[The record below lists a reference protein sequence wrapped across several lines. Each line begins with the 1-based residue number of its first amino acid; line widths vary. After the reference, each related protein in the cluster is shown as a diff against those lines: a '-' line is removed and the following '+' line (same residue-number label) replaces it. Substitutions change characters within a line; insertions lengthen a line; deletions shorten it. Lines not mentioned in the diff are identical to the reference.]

1 MVGKRYF
8 TVLAGAAML
17 SALLLVTIGMLA
29 KQNSSGRSALY
40 AVGSPLT
47 AEEEYST
54 LHPVYTRCAKKVM
67 LRCVLIEA
75 TPCRFDFNYGN
86 E

>member
-17 SALLLVTIGMLA
+17 SALLLVTFSMLA
-29 KQNSSGRSALY
+29 KQSSSGRSALY

-67 LRCVLIEA
+67 LRCVFVEA
-75 TPCRFDFNYGN
+75 TIYYFNVNYGS